1 MTEYEQLLASRR
13 QMGDQSARIR
23 TLSEK
28 LRRTEELLDGLEG
41 LVADTEP
48 VRRGFQSAEGGTV
61 LSTGYGT

>member
-1 MTEYEQLLASRR
+1 MSS
-13 QMGDQSARIR
+13 QSAHLR

-48 VRRGFQSAEGGTV
+48 VRRGFQGAEGGTV

>member
-1 MTEYEQLLASRR
+1 MTEHEQLLASRR
-13 QMGDQSARIR
+13 QKGDQSARIR

-48 VRRGFQSAEGGTV
+48 VGRGLQGAEGGTV

>member
-13 QMGDQSARIR
+13 QMGGQSARIR
-23 TLSEK
+23 TLREK

-48 VRRGFQSAEGGTV
+48 VRRGFQGAEGGTV